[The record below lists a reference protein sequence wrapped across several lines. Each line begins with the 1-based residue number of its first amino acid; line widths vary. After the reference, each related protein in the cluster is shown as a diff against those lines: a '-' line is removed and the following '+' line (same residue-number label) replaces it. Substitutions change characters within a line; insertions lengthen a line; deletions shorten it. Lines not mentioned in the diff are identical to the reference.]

1 MQGLCWFLCWFLP
14 SCMSFPSPATSS
26 SPRSPSPRTPEPF
39 EYTDAAAIQSDPG
52 LSALWYMSAA
62 AKATTTQQPWGI
74 ESPFYSSQGKGEDD
88 NMLQLD
94 ELLEQDAY
102 DESVSSGPF
111 AAANL
116 LISSCSSPSPSFA
129 STSAYPSP
137 VPKSSE
143 SASHYPPPVHSQPDI
158 LSNPLVAPSHS
169 GSISVTKPIPPPA
182 SLPRKVD
189 PATMKQRV
197 VYPVKESCYK
207 CVFS

>member
-1 MQGLCWFLCWFLP
+1 
-14 SCMSFPSPATSS
+14 MSFPSPATAS
-26 SPRSPSPRTPEPF
+26 SPRSPSPHTPEPL
-39 EYTDAAAIQSDPG
+39 EYTDAVAIQSDPG

-62 AKATTTQQPWGI
+62 AKASTTQQPWGL
-74 ESPFYSSQGKGEDD
+74 ESPFCSSQGKGEDD

-102 DESVSSGPF
+102 DESVWIQQVF
-111 AAANL
+111 TAKL

-137 VPKSSE
+137 VPKSLDN
-143 SASHYPPPVHSQPDI
+143 ATHYSQPAPSQPDI
-158 LSNPLVAPSHS
+158 LSNPLVAPSH

-197 VYPVKESCYK
+197 VYPVKEACYK
-207 CVFS
+207 CVLRLCYSQAG